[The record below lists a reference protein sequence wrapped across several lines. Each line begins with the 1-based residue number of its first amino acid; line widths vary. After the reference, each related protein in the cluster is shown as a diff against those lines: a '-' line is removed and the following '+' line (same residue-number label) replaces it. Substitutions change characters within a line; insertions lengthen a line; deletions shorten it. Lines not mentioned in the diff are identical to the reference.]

1 MIRSFAILVVTLWA
15 CTGGQSQSTNDEIR
29 LIATVRAVV
38 PLASFSGTATPVDV
52 DPKFALIVR
61 IESAAPTTTDF
72 KAGAVVTLAIHS
84 PSLLFGGEATN
95 GKDYE
100 FRLRRKIED
109 GKVRFYALTV
119 RRPLTPEKVASP

>member
-15 CTGGQSQSTNDEIR
+15 CTVGQSQSTNDEIR

-38 PLASFSGTATPVDV
+38 PLASFSGTITPVDV

-84 PSLLFGGEATN
+84 PSLLFGGEATTVRIMN
-95 GKDYE
+95 FDCDE
-100 FRLRRKIED
+100 RLRM
-109 GKVRFYALTV
+109 GK
-119 RRPLTPEKVASP
+119 